1 MPRVPDCAVVTGW
14 RVMTWN
20 LLGSHD
26 PDLGEIAAV
35 IREHDPDVVALQEVR
50 RGQARRLAR
59 RMGWQHVW
67 TRKHYPYS
75 PLVWWRAEGLAIVAP
90 WALSA
95 RLGTTITPEASTWTY
110 RHRVLLAATVTRR
123 DGALRVFDTHLS
135 GEDADRR
142 IAQARRVAD
151 RIRADTATTCV
162 LAGDF
167 NTIPDENG
175 QPSETEVLREFGSVG
190 LVDHGGEHT
199 NPSNQPY
206 QRIDYVLLPTSARW
220 LQTLTPEGDDIWRR
234 LSDHLPVL
242 VEFEV

>member
-1 MPRVPDCAVVTGW
+1 MTGW

-26 PDLGEIAAV
+26 PDLGDIAAV
-35 IREHDPDVVALQEVR
+35 IRDHEPDVVALQEVR

-59 RMGWQHVW
+59 RLGWHRVW

-75 PLVWWRAEGLAIVAP
+75 PLVWWRAEGLAIIAP

-95 RLGTTITPEASTWTY
+95 RLSTTITPEASTWTY

-123 DGALRVFDTHLS
+123 DGSLRVFDTHLS

-151 RIRADTATTCV
+151 RIRADTAPLCV

-167 NTIPDENG
+167 NTIED
-175 QPSETEVLREFGSVG
+175 SETEVLREFRVVG
-190 LVDHGGEHT
+190 LADHGGEHT
-199 NPSNQPY
+199 NPSNEPS
-206 QRIDYVLLPTSARW
+206 QRIDYVLLPEHAHW
-220 LQTLTPEGDDIWRR
+220 LATYTPEGDDIWRR
-234 LSDHLPVL
+234 MSDHLPVL
-242 VEFEV
+242 VEFTPA